1 MNLSLRAVRY
11 FVTTAE
17 AGSISDAAK
26 MLNISNSAIAAAIDS
41 IEAEFRVQLIL
52 RQKSKGIELT
62 PSGRMVLVQAKHFL
76 EEYENFLS
84 EGRALTTAL
93 YGTLNIGYFAPIAP
107 SFIPQIIAPIMTEN
121 NNVYLRLNEC
131 NNDQAQD
138 GLRNGEYDVSIF
150 MDYAVHPDIQFK
162 PLLEIPPYLL
172 VSAGH
177 RFARQASVSFAE
189 LAGENLLL
197 LNLPTTL
204 DYYTSM
210 LKSCGSRPNII
221 AETNS
226 VEMIRSMVSA
236 GLGCS
241 ILNMRPNSD
250 RTYFGQRVACVP
262 LSDKPE
268 RSINVVL
275 GFMPGRNRRIVHAF
289 EEACTMF
296 FASARAEA
304 HRVRPSEIEGESRAC
319 SSARR
324 A

>member
-1 MNLSLRAVRY
+1 
-11 FVTTAE
+11 
-17 AGSISDAAK
+17 
-26 MLNISNSAIAAAIDS
+26 
-41 IEAEFRVQLIL
+41 
-52 RQKSKGIELT
+52 
-62 PSGRMVLVQAKHFL
+62 
-76 EEYENFLS
+76 
-84 EGRALTTAL
+84 
-93 YGTLNIGYFAPIAP
+93 
-107 SFIPQIIAPIMTEN
+107 MTGN

-210 LKSCGSRPNII
+210 LKSCGSRPNIV

-241 ILNMRPNSD
+241 ILNMRPNTN

-275 GFMPGRNRRIVHAF
+275 GYMPGRNRRIVHAF
-289 EEACTMF
+289 EDACTMF
-296 FASARAEA
+296 FASEKAQA
-304 HRVRPSEIEGESRAC
+304 HRIRQSEIAGE
-319 SSARR
+319 
-324 A
+324 